1 MAGVGARDI
10 KRRIKSVN
18 STKQITKAMELV
30 STAKLKRRRN
40 VLEQAKP
47 YFKRILATVR
57 HIIEHDEGIDH
68 PFLKEREI
76 AHTLYVVIAADRG
89 LCGGY
94 NVNAFKCALNDI
106 EQADK
111 ARLYVVGKKAVD
123 FFNNQQFEV
132 IEQRVGIAEN
142 PQYQD
147 AQAIAKRALDLY
159 VSGEVDE
166 VKVVYTK
173 MESTILQ
180 VADIITL
187 LPVSIEDEERDD
199 EVEPVV
205 DVEDDEFDDDELD
218 EGDYIELT
226 NFRPSPAVVL
236 DYLIPKYFESVVYG
250 CLVESA
256 ASEQAARRMAM
267 ENATDNAE
275 EMIEDLTLSFNQA
288 RQAAITQE
296 ISEIVGGANAFD

>member
-30 STAKLKRRRN
+30 STAKLKRRKN
-40 VLEQAKP
+40 YLEAIKP
-47 YFKRILATVR
+47 YYETTMATVHHIVENEKSIR
-57 HIIEHDEGIDH
+57 HQYLTVR
-68 PFLKEREI
+68 PVQQ
-76 AHTLYVVIAADRG
+76 TLYIVIAADRG

-94 NVNAFKCALNDI
+94 NANALKCALNDI
-106 EQADK
+106 SNPAQAK
-111 ARLYVVGKKAVD
+111 IVAIGKKAID
-123 FFNNQQFEV
+123 FFKRQQFDVVDSIGGISEKPTYKDAK
-132 IEQRVGIAEN
+132 RIAEF
-142 PQYQD
+142 
-147 AQAIAKRALDLY
+147 ALDLY
-159 VSGEVDE
+159 VRKEVDQI
-166 VKVVYTK
+166 KLVYTR

-187 LPVSIEDEERDD
+187 LPLVVEESKQSKFAEETEEENIFSEE
-199 EVEPVV
+199 EVAP
-205 DVEDDEFDDDELD
+205 ELMN
-218 EGDYIELT
+218 Y
-226 NFRPSPAVVL
+226 SPNPEAVIS
-236 DYLIPKYFESVVYG
+236 YLIPKYLESTLYG
-250 CLVESA
+250 GLLESA

-275 EMIEDLTLSFNQA
+275 EMIEELTLFFNQA